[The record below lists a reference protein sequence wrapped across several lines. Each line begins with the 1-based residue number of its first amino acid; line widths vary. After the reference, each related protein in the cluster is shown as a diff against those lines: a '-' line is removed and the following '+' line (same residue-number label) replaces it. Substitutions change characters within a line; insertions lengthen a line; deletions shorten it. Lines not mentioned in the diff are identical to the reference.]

1 MKCFRIGSTK
11 SFMFWRCCLGNVQK
25 CSTTFSLGQM
35 PCIFSVYM
43 YNGITSMPCSMFFLF
58 RSWWKGV
65 KELEGMS
72 KCNGQCTLY
81 SVQWAMRNAQW
92 VFQALIVIPLYKLGG
107 HNRIQATGTH
117 VETIR
122 DLPMLCSPQTEGR
135 ECRDWRNKQWETL
148 VHQRGHNRNYPLL
161 ELRTLT
167 TGSDTLITAAEWLRP
182 QKATRLGDDVEDCD
196 KFIK

>member
-1 MKCFRIGSTK
+1 
-11 SFMFWRCCLGNVQK
+11 
-25 CSTTFSLGQM
+25 M

-43 YNGITSMPCSMFFLF
+43 YNGITSMPCSMFFSVQEVVK
-58 RSWWKGV
+58 RS
-65 KELEGMS
+65 EGAGW
-72 KCNGQCTLY
+72 NEQ
-81 SVQWAMRNAQW
+81 VQWAMYIVQCAMGNAQW
-92 VFQALIVIPLYKLGG
+92 VFQALILIPLYKLGG

-167 TGSDTLITAAEWLRP
+167 TGSDTLITAADWLRP
-182 QKATRLGDDVEDCD
+182 QKATRLGDDVGDCD